1 MTLTPSKTTH
11 HPVTV
16 GVDTAL
22 FAGHYFPAEGGVG
35 RVLQVLI
42 HGNSYDH
49 RYWNADQV
57 NGQDYSY
64 VRYMAGRGHDLL
76 AIDLPGVGASD
87 RPDGHAVS
95 LAQVGVAVS
104 RLVASLRQ
112 ESTLGRTFEHI
123 CLVGHSMGAAIAT
136 YSEGRWPA
144 ADSLVVTATGFF
156 PDRPRSAWAP
166 GVREALLGEPYALL
180 PREGRLKFYHQ
191 AEADPEVIA
200 YDNETLRTAM
210 PSGLW
215 ADCITL
221 QDDPKAGFADVSC
234 PVFLQLGEFDPI
246 LPAQFIEQE
255 RAIYSAAP
263 VVEVDPIAD
272 MGHSFNLHRNAERS
286 WSEIDAFLSRRLA

>member
-1 MTLTPSKTTH
+1 MTTH

-16 GVDTAL
+16 GDGTSCRFV
-22 FAGHYFPAEGGVG
+22 GHYFPAMDGPG

-57 NGQDYSY
+57 NGRDYSY
-64 VRYMAGRGHDLL
+64 VRYMSQRGHDLL

-87 RPDGHAVS
+87 KPDGHAVS
-95 LAQVGVAVS
+95 LAAVGAAVS
-104 RLVASLRQ
+104 ELVTSLKKG
-112 ESTLGRTFEHI
+112 TALPHTHDHI
-123 CLVGHSMGAAIAT
+123 SLVGHSMGAAIAM
-136 YSEGRWPA
+136 YAEARWPA

-156 PDRPRSAWAP
+156 PERPRSAWAP

-180 PREGRLKFYHQ
+180 PGEGRLKFYHQ
-191 AEADPEVIA
+191 PQADPEVIA
-200 YDNETLRTAM
+200 YDNETLRTSM

-215 ADCITL
+215 SDCITL
-221 QDDPKAGFADVSC
+221 QDDPNAGFADVTC

-263 VVEVDPIAD
+263 VVEVDALAE

-286 WSEIDAFLSRRLA
+286 WSGIDVFLSGRLA